1 MKLNSKPI
9 YLPIYPAKLSARAA
23 GLLALLAVA
32 TGAFL
37 FRAGLLAPVAAQQAQ
52 VAVLNAA
59 SFNPDRRIAPDS
71 LAAAFGQF
79 VTQNNQ
85 NFSAPA
91 GVLPLP
97 TTLGG
102 VQLRING
109 VSAGLLF
116 VGTQQLNFQ
125 VPPAL
130 TDAPS
135 ATVTV
140 TNSDN
145 STRTGTVTVQRA
157 APGLFSAAANGQG
170 VGVALTTFDGVTYQS
185 VFNPGNPPT
194 ERDVDAGTPQRRNV
208 LVLFGTGLKLV
219 GKQNIGVTLQGVPLQ
234 VDFVGAVGGLAGL
247 DQINAFLPPEAAG
260 LGSVDIQV
268 NATIPSDS
276 ALQRSNKTTIRMG
289 GQLPLIRVLPITVNT
304 PVDGELTADDQIQ
317 QLNDGTKRTYFFD
330 AYRFTT
336 TQANTT
342 VAIDMRVRGNSTVDP
357 AVLLYRVN
365 NGSLAFFGEDD
376 QSGGYGNGSIVNNNA
391 LYFAVLPTPGDYVIF
406 ATSANE
412 QPDGLGTYTLRLRD
426 NVITQTSYGST
437 VNGTIAT
444 TDVQTAAG
452 TYLKAYWFSA
462 AANDNVDVRLNATA
476 FDAFLILQA
485 NEGGLPI
492 ASDDNGGGGTNSRI
506 QRRLGTEGIYVLLA
520 TPYEPNRTGAFT
532 LITNRVSSLTEEETP
547 VAGPQ
552 RGLHDTRGELRPR
565 MTGRSGARVIE
576 Q

>member
-1 MKLNSKPI
+1 MKFNSKLTR
-9 YLPIYPAKLSARAA
+9 LPQLSMQMASFF
-23 GLLALLAVA
+23 ALLAVA

-37 FRAGLLAPVAAQQAQ
+37 VKPEFLTTASAQQAQ
-52 VAVLNAA
+52 VVVLNAA
-59 SFNPDRRIAPDS
+59 SFNTDRRVAPDS

-102 VQLRING
+102 VRLRING
-109 VSAGLLF
+109 VDAGLLF
-116 VGTQQLNFQ
+116 VGTQQINFQ

-130 TDAPS
+130 ADAPS
-135 ATVTV
+135 ATVQV

-157 APGLFSAAANGQG
+157 APGVFSAAANGQG
-170 VGVALTTFDGVTYQS
+170 VAVALTTFDGVTYQP

-219 GKQNIGVTLQGVPLQ
+219 GRQNISVTLQGVPLQ
-234 VDFVGAVGGLAGL
+234 VDFVGAVSGLASL

-276 ALQRSNKTTIRMG
+276 ALQRSNRTTIRMG
-289 GQLPLIRVLPITVNT
+289 GNLPPVRVSPITVDT
-304 PVDGELTADDQIQ
+304 PIDGALTADDQIQ
-317 QLNDGTKRTYFFD
+317 QLNDGSKRTYFFD

-336 TQANTT
+336 TQANTS
-342 VAIDMRVRGNSTVDP
+342 VAIDLRGRGTSTLDP

-365 NGSLAFFGEDD
+365 NGSLVFFGEDD
-376 QSGGYGNGSIVNNNA
+376 QSGGYGNGRVENNNA
-391 LYFAVLPTPGDYVIF
+391 LYLTVLPTPGDYVIF

-412 QPDGLGTYTLRLRD
+412 QPNGLGNYTLRLRE
-426 NVITQTSYGST
+426 NVITQTSYGAT
-437 VNGTIAT
+437 VNASVAT
-444 TDVQTAAG
+444 TDVQTSAG
-452 TYLKAYWFSA
+452 TYLKPYWFTA
-462 AANDNVDVRLNATA
+462 AANDNIDVRLNSTA

-485 NEGGLPI
+485 NEGGVPI
-492 ASDDNGGGGTNSRI
+492 ASDDNSGGGSNSRI
-506 QRRLGTEGIYVLLA
+506 QRRLGTAGTYLLVV

-532 LITNRVSSLTEEETP
+532 LQPNRVASLTDEVETP
-547 VAGPQ
+547 AAEPQ
-552 RGLHDTRGELRPR
+552 RTLRNERGELRGS
-565 MTGRSGARVIE
+565 MTGRTGNRVIE
-576 Q
+576 E

>member
-1 MKLNSKPI
+1 MNFDSKLTRLLKPFSK
-9 YLPIYPAKLSARAA
+9 AA
-23 GLLALLAVA
+23 SIFALFAVA

-37 FRAGLLAPVAAQQAQ
+37 FMSGLQPTGVAQQAQ
-52 VAVLNAA
+52 VVVINAA
-59 SFNPDRRIAPDS
+59 SFNTDRRVAPDS

-79 VTQNNQ
+79 VTTNNQ

-102 VQLRING
+102 VRLSING
-109 VSAGLLF
+109 VNAGLLF
-116 VGTQQLNFQ
+116 VGTQQINFQ

-157 APGLFSAAANGQG
+157 APGVFSAASNGQG
-170 VGVALTTFDGVTYQS
+170 VPVALTTFDGVVYQS

-194 ERDVDAGTPQRRNV
+194 ERDVDAGTAQRRNV

-219 GKQNIGVTLQGVPLQ
+219 GRQNIAVTLQGVPLQ
-234 VDFVGAVGGLAGL
+234 VDFVGAVAGLAGL

-268 NATIPSDS
+268 NATIPNTTE
-276 ALQRSNKTTIRMG
+276 LQRSNKTTIKMG
-289 GQLPLIRVLPITVNT
+289 GQLPPVRVLPITVDT
-304 PVDGELTADDQIQ
+304 PIDGALTADDQIQ
-317 QLNDGTKRTYFFD
+317 QLNDGSKRTYFFD

-342 VAIDMRVRGNSTVDP
+342 VAIDMRTRGTTTLDP
-357 AVLLYRVN
+357 AVLLYRVS
-365 NGSLAFFGEDD
+365 NGSLVFFGEDD
-376 QSGGYGNGSIVNNNA
+376 QSGGYGNGRVENNNA
-391 LYFAVLPTPGDYVIF
+391 LYLTVLPTAGEYVIF

-412 QPDGLGTYTLRLRD
+412 QQNGQGTYTLRLRE
-426 NVITQTSYGST
+426 NVITQTSYGAT
-437 VNGTIAT
+437 VNASIAT
-444 TDVQTAAG
+444 TDVQTSAG
-452 TYLKAYWFSA
+452 TYLKPYWFTA
-462 AANDNVDVRLNATA
+462 AANDNIDVRLNSTA
-476 FDAFLILQA
+476 FDAFLILQS

-492 ASDDNGGGGTNSRI
+492 ASDDNTGGGNNSRI
-506 QRRLGTEGIYVLLA
+506 QRRLGTAGTYILVA

-532 LITNRVSSLTEEETP
+532 LLPNRVTSLTDEVEP
-547 VAGPQ
+547 QAAGPQ
-552 RGLHDTRGELRPR
+552 RTLRNERGELRNS
-565 MTGRSGARVIE
+565 MTGRSGDRVIE
-576 Q
+576 D